1 MAETLVPGP
10 AEVLTAPDSST
21 ATDYSAAPQPWG
33 SGEPTF
39 HPLTFLVEGEE
50 VTVGRADQTEYI
62 VLPADAAA
70 LLRRLSGGSTIEAAA
85 KWYADTYG
93 EPVDVA
99 AFVADLDQLGFL
111 KRDGEPEVLAAPVRW
126 QSMGKAIFGPL
137 GAVAYL
143 ALFGCWIA
151 ACVRTPQLLP
161 HPRNLFFMHYMSI
174 MVAALFLSQ
183 LPLVLLHEA
192 AHTLAGRRLGLRSRL
207 SVGRRFY
214 FVVFQTTMD
223 GLIGVPRGK
232 RYLPILAG
240 MLFDAGAIAALSLL
254 ADAGRTGAGQFD
266 GLARFLLATAY
277 LTWLRLLWQL
287 CIFLQTD
294 LYYLVVTVCGCTN
307 LHATAKQQLRNRVR
321 RLTGRPPAHDPA
333 DWHPRDRS
341 VSAWYSWVVVAGYVA
356 CLVSALTSVLPVM
369 SRLATNVIRTFTDHA
384 HRSPASMLD
393 SAILLA
399 MFSGELGLVGFL
411 HFRERRAT
419 SVAGRRG

>member
-1 MAETLVPGP
+1 MPRQV
-10 AEVLTAPDSST
+10 
-21 ATDYSAAPQPWG
+21 ATSEFA
-33 SGEPTF
+33 F

-70 LLRRLSGGSTIEAAA
+70 LLRRLSDGCTIEAAA
-85 KWYADTYG
+85 EWYAVTYG
-93 EPVDVA
+93 EPVDVP
-99 AFVADLDQLGFL
+99 AFVADLDELGFL
-111 KRDGEPEVLAAPVRW
+111 KRDGEPPVVAAPVRW
-126 QSMGKAIFGPL
+126 QGVGKAVFGPF

-143 ALFGCWIA
+143 ALLGCWIG

-161 HPRNLFFMHYMSI
+161 HPHNLFFTHYMSI
-174 MVAALFLSQ
+174 MVVALFLGQ

-192 AHTLAGRRLGLRSRL
+192 AHTLAARRLGLRSRL

-254 ADAGRTGAGQFD
+254 ADAGRDAAGQFD
-266 GLARFLLATAY
+266 GPARFLLATAY
-277 LTWLRLLWQL
+277 VAWLRLLWQL
-287 CIFLQTD
+287 WIFLQTD
-294 LYYLVVTVCGCTN
+294 LYYLVVTVCGCTD
-307 LHATAKQQLRNRVR
+307 LHATAQQRLHNQFR

-356 CLVSALTSVLPVM
+356 CLASVLTSVLPVM
-369 SRLATNVIRTFTDHA
+369 SRLATNVIRAFTDHA
-384 HRSPASMLD
+384 HRSPASVLD
-393 SAILLA
+393 SAVLLA
-399 MFSGELGLVGFL
+399 MFSGEFGLAGFL
-411 HFRERRAT
+411 YLRERHAT